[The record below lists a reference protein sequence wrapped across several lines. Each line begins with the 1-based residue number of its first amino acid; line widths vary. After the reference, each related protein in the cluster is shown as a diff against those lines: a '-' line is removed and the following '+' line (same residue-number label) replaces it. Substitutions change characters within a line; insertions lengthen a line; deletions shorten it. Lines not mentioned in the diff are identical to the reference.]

1 MALDRLSHHTQEQSS
16 HAQSSTQAQE
26 SIHTEGSTLP
36 QESTSAHTQDS
47 TLPQEST
54 HAQEQKQQILQVL
67 QQNALQQKQDQ
78 DKLTA
83 PGQQTAPMQL
93 LQLQQGLFSHQQA
106 HLEKLNQ
113 AGEDQ
118 REVQEADVKYK
129 ETIPVQQQ
137 QNLTFQSQL
146 VQQSQELQQSQQQL
160 QAQVQSLQ
168 LQLQQCNTQI
178 QERDRQLL
186 KRVQEQRLLHEE
198 KHHLEEECTMLQQQV
213 VQQKEAATQAEQ
225 QCSLLKHQLSQQ
237 SQVSKKVCDELECQL
252 HDVSEQKKKI
262 EEEQHILLEEK
273 RHFQEEC
280 TTLQQQVVRQR
291 DAAVQAEVQYRQE
304 IEDLQNRLDTALA
317 EMQQL
322 RPSSRTQVLVEDID
336 PWKVSRD
343 EVQILSEIDR
353 GAWGGVA
360 KGKFRGQLV
369 AVKSPHLQILNRQT
383 TERLQREVRIMTQV
397 RHPNLLRIIAAV
409 FDDQAPRLPPLI
421 VTELLDMNLRAAY
434 QNNVLSGPSRVPIFR
449 DVAYALH
456 YLHEHQEP
464 IIHRDVSAPN
474 ILLEEL
480 PNGMFKAKV
489 SDFGSANLAKLA
501 QTLAEGAI
509 IYAAPET
516 FPPRDLHSRPPPQTT
531 KIDVYSYGILLC
543 EVITCQLPDP
553 QRFWIMLQEV
563 KRNWTFMYDL
573 IVSCTHHSPE
583 DRLTMAQVLDKLNQ
597 LPRAQPRQRS

>member
-1 MALDRLSHHTQEQSS
+1 MS
-16 HAQSSTQAQE
+16 
-26 SIHTEGSTLP
+26 
-36 QESTSAHTQDS
+36 
-47 TLPQEST
+47 
-54 HAQEQKQQILQVL
+54 EQK
-67 QQNALQQKQDQ
+67 K
-78 DKLTA
+78 K
-83 PGQQTAPMQL
+83 
-93 LQLQQGLFSHQQA
+93 
-106 HLEKLNQ
+106 
-113 AGEDQ
+113 
-118 REVQEADVKYK
+118 
-129 ETIPVQQQ
+129 
-137 QNLTFQSQL
+137 
-146 VQQSQELQQSQQQL
+146 
-160 QAQVQSLQ
+160 
-168 LQLQQCNTQI
+168 I
-178 QERDRQLL
+178 QEEQHLL
-186 KRVQEQRLLHEE
+186 REE
-198 KHHLEEECTMLQQQV
+198 KHHLQEECTVLQQQV
-213 VQQKEAATQAEQ
+213 VQQRDTAAQAEQQSSLLRQQLSQQSQASQKIQEELECQLQEVSEQHQQRILLIQQEQHRLQEECTVLQQQILQQREAAAQAEQQILHQREAATQAEQ
-225 QCSLLKHQLSQQ
+225 Q
-237 SQVSKKVCDELECQL
+237 
-252 HDVSEQKKKI
+252 I
-262 EEEQHILLEEK
+262 
-273 RHFQEEC
+273 
-280 TTLQQQVVRQR
+280 LQQREAAAQAEQQILHQR
-291 DAAVQAEVQYRQE
+291 EAAAQAEVRYHQE
-304 IEDLQNRLDTALA
+304 IKDLQRRLDTALA

-322 RPSSRTQVLVEDID
+322 RPSSRTPVLVDDID

-353 GAWGGVA
+353 GAWGCVA

-369 AVKSPHLQILNRQT
+369 AVKSPHLSILNRQT

-409 FDDQAPRLPPLI
+409 FDNRVPRLPPLI

-434 QNNVLSGPSRVPIFR
+434 QNDVLAGPSRIPIFQ

-516 FPPRDLHSRPPPQTT
+516 FPPRDLQSRPPPQTT

-553 QRFWIMLQEV
+553 QQFWIMLQEV
-563 KRNWTFMYDL
+563 KSKWTFMHDL
-573 IVSCTHHSPE
+573 IVSCTKHSPE

-597 LPRAQPRQRS
+597 LPRARPRQRS

>member
-1 MALDRLSHHTQEQSS
+1 MYHNSCFVHSNVLFNNSLFFFTTFSTCRCTPDQIYYMRTPSSICLLFVLGTLREEREQECSLLRQQLSEQSL
-16 HAQSSTQAQE
+16 A
-26 SIHTEGSTLP
+26 I
-36 QESTSAHTQDS
+36 
-47 TLPQEST
+47 
-54 HAQEQKQQILQVL
+54 
-67 QQNALQQKQDQ
+67 
-78 DKLTA
+78 
-83 PGQQTAPMQL
+83 
-93 LQLQQGLFSHQQA
+93 
-106 HLEKLNQ
+106 
-113 AGEDQ
+113 
-118 REVQEADVKYK
+118 
-129 ETIPVQQQ
+129 
-137 QNLTFQSQL
+137 
-146 VQQSQELQQSQQQL
+146 
-160 QAQVQSLQ
+160 
-168 LQLQQCNTQI
+168 
-178 QERDRQLL
+178 
-186 KRVQEQRLLHEE
+186 QRL
-198 KHHLEEECTMLQQQV
+198 
-213 VQQKEAATQAEQ
+213 EQ
-225 QCSLLKHQLSQQ
+225 QCSLLKKQLSQQ
-237 SQVSKKVCDELECQL
+237 SQNMQQENDELEHQL
-252 HDVSEQKKKI
+252 QNVSEQKRKI
-262 EEEQHILLEEK
+262 EEEQHLLLEDK

-280 TTLQQQVVRQR
+280 TTLQQRVVRQR
-291 DAAVQAEVQYRQE
+291 EVAVQAEVQYRQE

-322 RPSSRTQVLVEDID
+322 RPSSRTQVLVKDID

-369 AVKSPHLQILNRQT
+369 AVKSPHLQILNRHT

-397 RHPNLLRIIAAV
+397 QHPNLLRIIAAV
-409 FDDQAPRLPPLI
+409 FDDQVPRLPPLI

-434 QNNVLSGPSRVPIFR
+434 QNDVLSGTSRIPIFR

-563 KRNWTFMYDL
+563 KRNWIFMYDL

-597 LPRAQPRQRS
+597 LPRARLHQRS